1 MSLAEALAAGPRRV
15 YRGPVCSIK
24 LLLDCL
30 DDDLRGQLVEALRP
44 ESPWPH
50 AALARTLADTMK
62 DDIAALGIDV
72 KSSTVGR
79 HRRGECSCEPR

>member
-1 MSLAEALAAGPRRV
+1 MSLTDALAAGPRRTH
-15 YRGPVCSIK
+15 RGPVCSIK
-24 LLLDCL
+24 RLLDRL

-50 AALARTLADTMK
+50 AELARVLADNMK
-62 DDIAALGIDV
+62 DDLAALGIDV
-72 KSSTVGR
+72 KSTTVGR